1 MQVQLAK
8 EGLAHILIQN
18 VSLPMC
24 MYEEEAFSKLSA
36 NLQMELSLIRY
47 DVWEVQGGIVVR
59 FIILLAVYLE
69 TIEVNFIE
77 KN

>member
-1 MQVQLAK
+1 V
-8 EGLAHILIQN
+8 
-18 VSLPMC
+18 
-24 MYEEEAFSKLSA
+24 YEEEAFSKLSA